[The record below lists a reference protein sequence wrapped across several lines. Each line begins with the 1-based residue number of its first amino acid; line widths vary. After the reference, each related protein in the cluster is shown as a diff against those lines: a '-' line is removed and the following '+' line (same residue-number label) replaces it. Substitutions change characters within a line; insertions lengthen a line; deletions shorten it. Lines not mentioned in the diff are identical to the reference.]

1 MARAGV
7 MGGTARCPRRV
18 RAVDALSGGRHVSV
32 TVLRGIALALGAV
45 LPVAAFAA
53 PLTLRWLRCVRPR
66 LPRRREP
73 APATTALS
81 PAVGPPGAAVPRRS
95 SPARTDMSPPR
106 SVFP

>member
-1 MARAGV
+1 

-45 LPVAAFAA
+45 LPVAAL
-53 PLTLRWLRCVRPR
+53 LTLRWLRCVRPR
-66 LPRRREP
+66 QPRRREP